1 MSMDLSRWRIEKAE
15 KTFLEGEKLLALRL
29 YNGAINRFYYA
40 AFHAVRALLATKQ
53 LDSSKHSG
61 VIALFNREF
70 VKPGIVSKETGK
82 ILSTTFSLR
91 SEADYD
97 DFTTFDFADTD
108 KARNDVRILIDEI
121 NGVLNTY
128 LGM

>member
-1 MSMDLSRWRIEKAE
+1 MSIDLSRWRIEKAD
-15 KTFLEGEKLLALRL
+15 KTFVEGEKLLALGL

-40 AFHAVRALLATKQ
+40 AFHAARALLATKQ

-70 VKPGIVSKETGK
+70 VKAGIVSKEAGK

-91 SEADYD
+91 SEADD
-97 DFTTFDFADTD
+97 DFTTFTFTETD
-108 KARNDVRILIDEI
+108 KTRIGVRMLIDEVKS
-121 NGVLNTY
+121 VLNKH
-128 LGM
+128 LGT